1 MISQLVGQVVSIQV
15 PVVVLD
21 VNGVGYEINA
31 PMTTVFQLSVSPEPV
46 RLFTHLAV
54 REDAHTL
61 YGFLAQV
68 DRDWFRSLIKVNGV
82 GPRMALAILSGLD
95 AHAMATTIAQEQLSV
110 LQKVPGVGK
119 KTAERLVIELQDK
132 CRKWLA
138 SESVVGHSATNTQ
151 TDAAQV
157 LAQAQIQTQAQ
168 MEQDAQY
175 ALIALGY
182 KPAEASKVIRKVMTP
197 DATSEQL
204 IKRALQEM
212 VRA

>member
-1 MISQLVGQVVSIQV
+1 MIGQLTGQVASIQA
-15 PVVVLD
+15 PIIVLD
-21 VNGVGYEINA
+21 VNGVGYEVNA
-31 PMTTVFQLSVSPEPV
+31 PLTTVFQLSVSAEPV

-54 REDAHTL
+54 REDAQTL

-82 GPRMALAILSGLD
+82 GPRMGLAILSGMS
-95 AHAMATTIAQEQLSV
+95 AHQLATTIAQEQLSV
-110 LQKVPGVGK
+110 LQKIPGVGK
-119 KTAERLVIELQDK
+119 KTAERLIIELQDK

-138 SESVVGHSATNTQ
+138 SEAAEGGAQATSQ
-151 TDAAQV
+151 ADVAADAVQ
-157 LAQAQIQTQAQ
+157 AQAQA
-168 MEQDAQY
+168 EQDAQY

-182 KPAEASKVIRKVMTP
+182 KPTEASKVIRKIMTP

>member
-1 MISQLVGQVVSIQV
+1 MIGQLTGHVVSIQA
-15 PVVVLD
+15 PVVLLD

-31 PMTTVFQLSVSPEPV
+31 PLTTVFQLSVSAEPV

-54 REDAHTL
+54 REDAQTL

-68 DRDWFRSLIKVNGV
+68 DRDWFRSLIKINGV
-82 GPRMALAILSGLD
+82 GPRMALAILSGMN
-95 AHAMATTIAQEQLSV
+95 AHQLANTIAQEQLSV
-110 LQKVPGVGK
+110 LQKIPGVGK

-138 SESVVGHSATNTQ
+138 SEAAEGGALTSIQAGAEGN
-151 TDAAQV
+151 AAQSQ
-157 LAQAQIQTQAQ
+157 AQA
-168 MEQDAQY
+168 EQDAQY

-182 KPAEASKVIRKVMTP
+182 KPTEASKVIRKIMTP
-197 DATSEQL
+197 DASSEQL